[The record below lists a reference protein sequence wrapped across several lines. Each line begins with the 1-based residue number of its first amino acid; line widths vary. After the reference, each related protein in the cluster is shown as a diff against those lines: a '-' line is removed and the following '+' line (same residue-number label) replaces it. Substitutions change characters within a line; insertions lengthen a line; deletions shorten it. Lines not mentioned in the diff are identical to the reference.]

1 MHGTFLNG
9 LALGLIIAS
18 MTGPV
23 FFALINLSVTKGIEA
38 GVMMISGVL
47 ASNLFLLVILLVSF
61 NFVLNN
67 YELKQLIIL
76 ATGILLFTL
85 GIIVISKINKK
96 IFHKKLINFPATN
109 PLFIFIKGFLLN
121 TFSPFVLFFWL
132 GLMSL
137 MLLELN
143 NDKINF
149 ELTIAGALTTFTII
163 DLLKAL
169 SANKIREKINPVFLV
184 WLNRISGAA
193 FTLFGLTLIL
203 KVLI

>member
-23 FFALINLSVTKGIEA
+23 FFALINLSVSKGIEA
-38 GVMMISGVL
+38 GAMMIAGVL
-47 ASNLFLLVILLVSF
+47 ASNLFLLIILLVSF
-61 NFVLNN
+61 KFVLNN
-67 YELKQLIIL
+67 SELKQFIIL

-96 IFHKKLINFPATN
+96 VFHKRLINFPATN
-109 PLFIFIKGFLLN
+109 PLFIFTKGFLIN
-121 TFSPFVLFFWL
+121 TFNPFVLFFWL

-137 MLLELN
+137 TLLELN
-143 NDKINF
+143 NTKINF
-149 ELTIAGALTTFTII
+149 ELIIAGALTTFTII
-163 DLLKAL
+163 DLLKAIA
-169 SANKIREKINPVFLV
+169 ANKIREKINPVLLV
-184 WLNRISGAA
+184 WVNRISGAA
-193 FTLFGLTLIL
+193 FTIFGLTLIL